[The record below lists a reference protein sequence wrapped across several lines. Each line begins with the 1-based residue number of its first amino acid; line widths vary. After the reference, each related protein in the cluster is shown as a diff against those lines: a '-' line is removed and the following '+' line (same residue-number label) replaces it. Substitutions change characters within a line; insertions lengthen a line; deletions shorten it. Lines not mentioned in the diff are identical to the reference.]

1 MRFAFIIVKKTEPVK
16 FMKYCPQC
24 QTTYTDDLL
33 RFCLKDGM
41 PLKEVFQSEIPS
53 PDVSFGEE
61 ETVVASRQVEP
72 IGAPVQNQPS
82 QNWQQQQQ
90 QYQST
95 PPIIAVQPERRKTRT
110 GLIVG
115 LTILG
120 TLLLLGIAGIGGLL
134 YMKNRQTEVA
144 VNVNSAA
151 PANRSPSSNS
161 ANVQAVNQVSNQTAN
176 SNIANV
182 SPTVATKPTLNPAD
196 TKAVTE
202 DVENVVDEWKNA
214 TENLDID
221 AHMNEYADTVDY
233 YKAGRVGQARVRAD
247 KQRAYEQ
254 YSSVNINISNMK
266 ITPGESGNN
275 ATALFDKEWK
285 FEGDEKSSSGKV
297 QQQLTLSKIGGR
309 WLITGERDLRVYY
322 VNN

>member
-1 MRFAFIIVKKTEPVK
+1 
-16 FMKYCPQC
+16 MKYCPQC
-24 QTTYTDDLL
+24 QTTYPDDLL
-33 RFCLKDGM
+33 RFCLKDGT

-72 IGAPVQNQPS
+72 IGVPVQNEPN
-82 QNWQQQQQ
+82 QNWQPPQEQ
-90 QYQST
+90 QYQTT
-95 PPIIAVQPERRKTRT
+95 PPIVAVQPERRKART

-120 TLLLLGIAGIGGLL
+120 TLLLLGIAGIGALL
-134 YMKNRQTEVA
+134 YMKSRKTEVA
-144 VNVNSAA
+144 AGVNTAA
-151 PANRSPSSNS
+151 PANRPLNSNS
-161 ANVQAVNQVSNQTAN
+161 ANIKTVNQN
-176 SNIANV
+176 SN
-182 SPTVATKPTLNPAD
+182 PTLNANVVNASPTA
-196 TKAVTE
+196 TAKPVINSQEAKAVTE
-202 DVENVVDEWKNA
+202 EVKNVVDQWKNA

-221 AHMNEYADTVDY
+221 AHLEEYAETVDY
-233 YKAGRVGQARVRAD
+233 YTAGRVNLARVRAD
-247 KQRAYEQ
+247 KQRAYDQ

-275 ATALFDKEWK
+275 ATALFDKEWN
-285 FEGDEKSSSGKV
+285 FEGDEKKSSGKV